1 MPYVCTLE
9 LATSISHSTK
19 PFCSP
24 SSDQKMALAGKMMM
38 YLEINSP
45 GEVLHDIVRNRP
57 NDIAS
62 MLPDKVHSCD
72 LVEGQWGAVGSVICW
87 NFTYDGKKEIIKQE
101 IEEVNEENHK
111 IVFKVLEAR
120 LVENI
125 YKSFK
130 IIFHIEPKGDGK
142 LAAVTFEFEK
152 VNPRI
157 PYPTAF
163 MDYLCDVF
171 KGVDDYNSSK

>member
-1 MPYVCTLE
+1 MSAILNLIKKMFFNNNLYVDFAWKL
-9 LATSISHSTK
+9 K
-19 PFCSP
+19 
-24 SSDQKMALAGKMMM
+24 
-38 YLEINSP
+38 
-45 GEVLHDIVRNRP
+45 
-57 NDIAS
+57 
-62 MLPDKVHSCD
+62 
-72 LVEGQWGAVGSVICW
+72 
-87 NFTYDGKKEIIKQE
+87 DGKKEIIKQE

-130 IIFHIEPKGDGK
+130 IIFHVEPKGDGK

>member
-1 MPYVCTLE
+1 
-9 LATSISHSTK
+9 
-19 PFCSP
+19 
-24 SSDQKMALAGKMMM
+24 MALAGKMMM
-38 YLEINSP
+38 HVEINS
-45 GEVLHDIVRNRP
+45 GGDVLHDIVRNRP

-62 MLPDKVHSCD
+62 TLPDKVHSCV

-87 NFTYDGKKEIIKQE
+87 NFTYDGKKEVIKQE

-120 LVENI
+120 LVDKI

-130 IIFHIEPKGDGK
+130 IIFHVEPKSDGE
-142 LAAVTFEFEK
+142 LGVVSFEFEK
-152 VNPRI
+152 VNPMM

-171 KGVDDYNSSK
+171 RGIDHYNTNK